1 MEEESKKEERNG
13 LSKEDINE
21 LKQCF
26 DFFDTN
32 GTGKIDPKELKAAMQ
47 SLQFDSKNPVIY
59 QLIEDLD
66 TSEAEKNGGVSF
78 EDFIKFIN
86 YKFGDKKSEEGLRR
100 IFGLFVGE
108 TNSNEIN
115 FNSLKKVSK
124 EIGEDLNDGEIK
136 EMLERASKDGEKL
149 TFEEFYDIVTKNPF
163 S

>member
-59 QLIEDLD
+59 HLIEDLD
-66 TSEAEKNGGVSF
+66 TPEAEKNGEVSF
-78 EDFIKFIN
+78 EDFI
-86 YKFGDKKSEEGLRR
+86 GD
-100 IFGLFVGE
+100 

>member
-1 MEEESKKEERNG
+1 
-13 LSKEDINE
+13 
-21 LKQCF
+21 
-26 DFFDTN
+26 
-32 GTGKIDPKELKAAMQ
+32 MQ

-59 QLIEDLD
+59 HLIEDLD
-66 TSEAEKNGGVSF
+66 TPEAEKNGGVSF

-100 IFGLFVGE
+100 IFGLFVGD

-124 EIGEDLNDGEIK
+124 EIGEDLSDGEIK